1 MDDKITLSH
10 GSGGHKT
17 NELIADIFRKNLD
30 NEFFTA
36 DDAAVMPAP
45 QGKIAMSTDGF
56 IVSPWEF
63 PGGNIGKLSVCGTVN
78 DIACMGARPL
88 YLTCS
93 YVIEEGFAVE
103 DLEKI
108 AKAMGETAKKAGVKI
123 VAGDTKVAGKGQVD
137 GLFITTAGVGVIEE
151 GANLSG
157 AFARPGDSIIVTGDV
172 GRHGCAILL
181 ARDEYG
187 IEADVTSDCAPL
199 ADAAMALIKGVPET
213 HVIRDSTRGGVGTV
227 LYEICDQSNVGIE
240 IVAED
245 IPVDPAVR
253 GGTGLLGLEPLYLA
267 CEGRFVVIVP
277 GEFES
282 KALEI
287 LRSVESTKD
296 SVVIGKVTSEHQG
309 KVVMKTSIG
318 GMTFLP
324 PPGKELLPRIC

>member
-123 VAGDTKVAGKGQVD
+123 VAGDTKVAG
-137 GLFITTAGVGVIEE
+137 
-151 GANLSG
+151 
-157 AFARPGDSIIVTGDV
+157 
-172 GRHGCAILL
+172 
-181 ARDEYG
+181 
-187 IEADVTSDCAPL
+187 
-199 ADAAMALIKGVPET
+199 
-213 HVIRDSTRGGVGTV
+213 
-227 LYEICDQSNVGIE
+227 
-240 IVAED
+240 
-245 IPVDPAVR
+245 
-253 GGTGLLGLEPLYLA
+253 
-267 CEGRFVVIVP
+267 
-277 GEFES
+277 
-282 KALEI
+282 
-287 LRSVESTKD
+287 
-296 SVVIGKVTSEHQG
+296 
-309 KVVMKTSIG
+309 
-318 GMTFLP
+318 
-324 PPGKELLPRIC
+324 